1 MTRIRDEY
9 RRGALVISSFYPEHG
24 PAPEIWVK
32 DIRINGQEIKLHDED
47 RKRGGVPP
55 ASEDLHTHE

>member
-47 RKRGGVPP
+47 RKRGDMSVPP
-55 ASEDLHTHE
+55 RDIHTHE